1 MAGNGR
7 KGDWGRGSREKWR
20 QLRKSVVSKGSHN
33 ATETPVTATARELKN
48 RAARDSILTSL
59 LFRTVIPLSLST
71 NF

>member
-20 QLRKSVVSKGSHN
+20 QLRKSVVSKGAHN
-33 ATETPVTATARELKN
+33 AAEAPVTPAARELKDQ
-48 RAARDSILTSL
+48 AARDSILTSL
-59 LFRTVIPLSLST
+59 LCRAVIPLSLSM